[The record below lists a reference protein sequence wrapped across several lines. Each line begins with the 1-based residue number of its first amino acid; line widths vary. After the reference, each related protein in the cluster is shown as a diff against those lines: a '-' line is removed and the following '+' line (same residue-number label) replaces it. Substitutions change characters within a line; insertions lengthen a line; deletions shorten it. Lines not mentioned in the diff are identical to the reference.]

1 MLRPMR
7 TRRFQIAHVTPT
19 VRAVLHLQ
27 MHRIFIELVRRALVA
42 RVCDI
47 SEYFLTADACFYFP
61 RAAQE
66 EKRER
71 ERNILGQRARVSL
84 SIASV
89 ITIQRQK
96 RRQRERKSLTTKGY
110 SISFDA
116 SFLRSNL
123 GTLFDETRTEFTQK
137 KRKKTRKNRE
147 ASSRTRDHHVLVSV
161 VVVNISIV
169 VPFLLSYR
177 P

>member
-7 TRRFQIAHVTPT
+7 TRRFQIAHITPT
-19 VRAVLHLQ
+19 VRAVLHMQ
-27 MHRIFIELVRRALVA
+27 MHHIFIELVRRALVA

-61 RAAQE
+61 PREE
-66 EKRER
+66 EKRGR
-71 ERNILGQRARVSL
+71 ERNILGQRARVSM

-89 ITIQRQK
+89 IIIQRQK

-123 GTLFDETRTEFTQK
+123 GTLFDETRTVHP
-137 KRKKTRKNRE
+137 KKTEEDEEKPRGII
-147 ASSRTRDHHVLVSV
+147 AH
-161 VVVNISIV
+161 
-169 VPFLLSYR
+169 P
-177 P
+177 

>member
-71 ERNILGQRARVSL
+71 ERNILGQRAR
-84 SIASV
+84 
-89 ITIQRQK
+89 
-96 RRQRERKSLTTKGY
+96 
-110 SISFDA
+110 
-116 SFLRSNL
+116 
-123 GTLFDETRTEFTQK
+123 
-137 KRKKTRKNRE
+137 
-147 ASSRTRDHHVLVSV
+147 
-161 VVVNISIV
+161 
-169 VPFLLSYR
+169 
-177 P
+177 

>member
-7 TRRFQIAHVTPT
+7 TRRFQIAHITPT
-19 VRAVLHLQ
+19 VRAVLHMQ
-27 MHRIFIELVRRALVA
+27 MHHIFIELVRRALVA

-61 RAAQE
+61 PREE

-71 ERNILGQRARVSL
+71 ERNILGQRARVSM

-89 ITIQRQK
+89 ITIQRQI
-96 RRQRERKSLTTKGY
+96 RRQRERKSLTTKEY
-110 SISFDA
+110 SISFAA
-116 SFLRSNL
+116 SFLRSNI
-123 GTLFDETRTEFTQK
+123 GTLFDETRTVQKK

-147 ASSRTRDHHVLVSV
+147 ESSRTRDHHVLVSV
-161 VVVNISIV
+161 VVVNISSV

>member
-27 MHRIFIELVRRALVA
+27 MHHIFIELVRRALVA

-61 RAAQE
+61 RATQE

-71 ERNILGQRARVSL
+71 ERNILGQRA
-84 SIASV
+84 
-89 ITIQRQK
+89 
-96 RRQRERKSLTTKGY
+96 
-110 SISFDA
+110 
-116 SFLRSNL
+116 
-123 GTLFDETRTEFTQK
+123 
-137 KRKKTRKNRE
+137 
-147 ASSRTRDHHVLVSV
+147 H
-161 VVVNISIV
+161 
-169 VPFLLSYR
+169 
-177 P
+177 

>member
-7 TRRFQIAHVTPT
+7 TRRFQIAHITPT

-27 MHRIFIELVRRALVA
+27 MHHIFIELVRRALVA
-42 RVCDI
+42 RVGDI

-61 RAAQE
+61 PREE
-66 EKRER
+66 EKRGR

-89 ITIQRQK
+89 IIIQRQK
-96 RRQRERKSLTTKGY
+96 RRQRERKSLPTKEY
-110 SISFDA
+110 YISFDA
-116 SFLRSNL
+116 SFLRSNI
-123 GTLFDETRTEFTQK
+123 GTLLTRLGQFTQK
-137 KRKKTRKNRE
+137 KRKKTRKKRE
-147 ASSRTRDHHVLVSV
+147 ESSRTRDHHVLVSV

-169 VPFLLSYR
+169 VPFVLSYR